1 MSGHW
6 FMAWAVATALI
17 GALCQARRTLLLGP
31 KLLLFAGTFLAAQ
44 RGSLLLPRPLS
55 EIQAGLLGAKTGNK
69 QKAGQVRSCPSFG
82 PRMGHSG
89 NSGMSNE
96 ESGGNASQDSG
107 VLVVMRSV
115 ELFVGAGGL
124 GIGVSQAGF
133 RPAAVM
139 DWDRWACD
147 TLRENKERSLD
158 PIAHWPIDEGDVRQF
173 NFGTIPGLVDLVTGG
188 PPCQPFSMGGRHRAF
203 LDSRDMFPQGI
214 RAVRELRPRAFIF
227 ENVKGLTRSSFANY
241 LEYIRLQLTYPALVA
256 KQDEEWLA
264 HLARLEDHHTR
275 AGEIGL
281 HYRVVLRVLNA
292 ADFGVPQRRERVF
305 FVGFR
310 ADTGIEWHFPKPS
323 HSRDALLWSQWR
335 EGTYWDAH
343 RVALKARPEDNAAK
357 QRALKIPT
365 KPIEE
370 PWITVR
376 DAICDL
382 PDPEIAQSKALS
394 IHDHRFQPG
403 ARSYAGHTGSPLD
416 EPAKTLKAGVHG
428 VPGGKNMLRRP
439 DGSVRY
445 FTIRESAR
453 LQTFPDDMVFH
464 GSWTETMRQLGN
476 AVPCRLA
483 RTIASELRDKLLEV

>member
-1 MSGHW
+1 
-6 FMAWAVATALI
+6 
-17 GALCQARRTLLLGP
+17 
-31 KLLLFAGTFLAAQ
+31 
-44 RGSLLLPRPLS
+44 
-55 EIQAGLLGAKTGNK
+55 
-69 QKAGQVRSCPSFG
+69 
-82 PRMGHSG
+82 
-89 NSGMSNE
+89 MSNE
-96 ESGGNASQDSG
+96 EPGGNAGKDWG
-107 VLVVMRSV
+107 VLGMMRSV

-158 PIAHWPIDEGDVRQF
+158 PIAHWPIHEGDVRQF
-173 NFGTIPGLVDLVTGG
+173 NFGTIRDLIDLVTGG

-203 LDSRDMFPQGI
+203 LDSRDMFPQAI

-241 LEYIRLQLTYPALVA
+241 LEYIRLQLTYPDLVA
-256 KQDEEWLA
+256 KWDEEWLA

-275 AGEIGL
+275 GAENGL

-310 ADTGIEWHFPKPS
+310 ADTGVEWHFPKS
-323 HSRDALLWSQWR
+323 THSRDALLWSQWR
-335 EGTYWDAH
+335 EDTYWDAH
-343 RVALKARPEDNAAK
+343 RVSLKARPEDGAAK
-357 QRALKIPT
+357 RRALKIPA
-365 KPIEE
+365 KPIDE

-376 DAICDL
+376 DAISHL
-382 PDPEIAQSKALS
+382 PDPEKTPAQALG

-428 VPGGKNMLRRP
+428 VPGGENMLRRP

-483 RTIASELRDKLLEV
+483 RILASEVRDKLLEV